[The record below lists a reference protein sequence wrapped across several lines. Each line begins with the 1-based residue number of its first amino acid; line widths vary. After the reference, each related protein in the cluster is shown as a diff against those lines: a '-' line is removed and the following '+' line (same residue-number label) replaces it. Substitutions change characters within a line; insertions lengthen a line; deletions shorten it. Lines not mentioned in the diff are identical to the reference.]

1 MSYIFFDTETNG
13 LPEDAKIGA
22 HREPDSWPELVQIAW
37 VVTDD
42 DFNTLSEKSYI
53 IYPEGWRVSKTSTEI
68 HGISNAQAMKEGRD
82 LKEVLTEFEQDYLN
96 AELAVCHN
104 LAFDENV
111 LVAAF
116 ARAGI
121 KSPMKKVDRLCTM
134 RVSCQYVGIENN
146 WGKYKWPKLGEL
158 YKRATGKYFEE
169 THNAYQDV
177 KGLIEA
183 YKAMVADS
191 SFIRREPYF
200 VPVRKMA
207 LNFYKD
213 MPVIKS
219 KKTSKG
225 HKGEKDEAPGCGFFI
240 AIVIM
245 VILFVLFMLI
255 F

>member
-22 HREPDSWPELVQIAW
+22 HRDPDSWPELVQIAW
-37 VVTDD
+37 ILTDD
-42 DFNTLSEKSYI
+42 DFNTLAQKSYI

-68 HGISNAQAMKEGRD
+68 HGISNAQAMQEGTD
-82 LKEVLTEFEQDYLN
+82 LKEVLTDFEQDYLK
-96 AELAVCHN
+96 AELAICHN

-116 ARAGI
+116 ARAGM
-121 KSPMKKVDRLCTM
+121 KSPIKKIDRLCTM
-134 RVSCQYVGIENN
+134 RISSQYVGIENN
-146 WGKYKWPKLGEL
+146 WGKYKWPKLSEL
-158 YKRATGKYFEE
+158 YYRATGKHFKE
-169 THNAYQDV
+169 THKADNDV
-177 KGLIEA
+177 KGLVDA
-183 YKAMVADS
+183 YKAMIADS

-200 VPVRKMA
+200 VPTRKMA

-213 MPVIKS
+213 IPVIKS
-219 KKTSKG
+219 KKR
-225 HKGEKDEAPGCGFFI
+225 HKGQKNVEDEAPGSGFFI
-240 AIVIM
+240 AIVVM